1 MTTKLQLLL
10 ISAQAVGS
18 ASSPS
23 SASSAKPQWLYAA
36 TEIKRQT
43 EDMKRLL
50 LLLPLLLGS
59 QVTPAGASAYSESF
73 GYEEGYKACIRSNF
87 TGMSRDIW
95 NLKSKL
101 EKDQFRAWVHQNC
114 K

>member
-1 MTTKLQLLL
+1 
-10 ISAQAVGS
+10 
-18 ASSPS
+18 
-23 SASSAKPQWLYAA
+23 
-36 TEIKRQT
+36 
-43 EDMKRLL
+43 MKRLL

-59 QVTPAGASAYSESF
+59 QVTPAGASTYSESF

-95 NLKSKL
+95 NSKSKL